1 MGLDNIIKNNPDWDN
16 NVNSIYIDNNI
27 CKSMKEINRALE
39 EDFKSGGRNNKL
51 LKELLEKRNP
61 NFKRISE
68 EEQRKKN
75 RRKEEERKSKR
86 KINNDKYLDD

>member
-1 MGLDNIIKNNPDWDN
+1 MGVDSIIKLNNPDWDN

-68 EEQRKKN
+68 EEKRQIN

-86 KINNDKYLDD
+86 KFHNDKY

>member
-16 NVNSIYIDNNI
+16 TVESVYINNNI
-27 CKSMKEINRALE
+27 SKSIKEINRAIE
-39 EDFKSGGRNNKL
+39 EDLKSGGKNNKL

-68 EEQRKKN
+68 EEERKRKKS
-75 RRKEEERKSKR
+75 KEEERKIK
-86 KINNDKYLDD
+86 KKFNNNYFD